1 MLEIETSL
9 LTGAVSVESD
19 SDGNVRILQ
28 NKQEIK
34 LTPSQAKELESYL
47 IALSDTIKF
56 VKMKEGKDVWIS
68 YVW

>member
-19 SDGNVRILQ
+19 SDRNVRILQ

-47 IALSDTIKF
+47 VAVSDSIAF
-56 VKMKEGKDVWIS
+56 VRMKENIDV
-68 YVW
+68 

>member
-9 LTGAVSVESD
+9 LTGAISVDSD

-47 IALSDTIKF
+47 VAVSNAIKF
-56 VKMKEGKDVWIS
+56 VKSKESADV
-68 YVW
+68 

>member
-1 MLEIETSL
+1 MLEIHTSL

-47 IALSDTIKF
+47 LSVSDT
-56 VKMKEGKDVWIS
+56 VKSKGNKDV
-68 YVW
+68 

>member
-1 MLEIETSL
+1 MLEIEPSL
-9 LTGAVSVESD
+9 LTGAISLDSD

-47 IALSDTIKF
+47 LSVSDT
-56 VKMKEGKDVWIS
+56 VKSKGNKDV
-68 YVW
+68 